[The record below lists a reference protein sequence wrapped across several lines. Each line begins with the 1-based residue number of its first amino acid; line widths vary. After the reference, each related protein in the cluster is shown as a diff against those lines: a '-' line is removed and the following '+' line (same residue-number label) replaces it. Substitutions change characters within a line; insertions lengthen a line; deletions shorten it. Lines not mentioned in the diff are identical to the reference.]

1 MRCEIPF
8 AAVSEQL
15 TKGIAIAGGI
25 FYAETLK
32 E

>member
-1 MRCEIPF
+1 MSVF
-8 AAVSEQL
+8 AADSEQL